1 MKALKRILVVDDDP
15 VVATSFDRVLAPK
28 GYAVITAGG
37 GAEALDKLQ
46 REDYDVVYTDIK
58 MPGMSG
64 IEVAREIKASR
75 PWMPVVIVTG
85 YGTEANEA
93 EAKALGVNA
102 FLHKP
107 LSPDAIEHSATAA
120 LAAAA
125 SPGTPAETTVSA
137 PPTTGWRAAA
147 HAAKNVGLFF
157 AAPLVALFYVL
168 VGPLVALGLLSWILV
183 KGIVA
188 PDKPQAPR

>member
-1 MKALKRILVVDDDP
+1 MKATKKVLVVDDDP
-15 VVATSFDRVLAPK
+15 VVATSFDRVLSPK
-28 GYAVITAGG
+28 GYAVITATG
-37 GAEALDKLQ
+37 GAEALDKLA

-64 IEVAREIKASR
+64 IEVARQIKASR

-93 EAKALGVNA
+93 EAQALGVNA

-107 LSPDAIEHSATAA
+107 LSPEAIESSANAA
-120 LAAAA
+120 LEATP
-125 SPGTPAETTVSA
+125 SPGIAAEAPVSPQPAA
-137 PPTTGWRAAA
+137 GWHAAA

-168 VGPLVALGLLSWILV
+168 VGPFVALGLLGWILV